1 MLASIIAVAMSN
13 ASGCL
18 NSMAASSIL
27 DFSAVAGLEQEPA
40 KLLARSRLMTLV
52 WGLVLMG
59 LGFVF
64 MRSNNRVLE
73 MGLTVASFPF
83 GCLLG
88 LFLLG
93 TLDRR
98 ANTTGAL
105 TGMFFGL
112 AAIVTVWRTTS
123 VAYTWYVLIGSCVT
137 FLAGAAVSRAAGD
150 SKQLG

>member
-1 MLASIIAVAMSN
+1 MV
-13 ASGCL
+13 
-18 NSMAASSIL
+18 
-27 DFSAVAGLEQEPA
+27 
-40 KLLARSRLMTLV
+40 
-52 WGLVLMG
+52 

-64 MRSNNRVLE
+64 MRSNSRVLE
-73 MGLTVASFPF
+73 TGLTVASFPF

-98 ANTTGAL
+98 ANVTGAL

-112 AAIVTVWRTTS
+112 AAIIAVWKRTA

-137 FLAGAAVSRAAGD
+137 LVVGVAVSRINQID
-150 SKQLG
+150 KKQPG